1 MKPGR
6 PSPPREEGHSR
17 AFAATISAVS
27 HNATPE
33 LSIIVPTKDR
43 PDLLRR
49 ALASAQA
56 QTYRDFELIVVD
68 DGDGGGARLA
78 EELGLDH
85 LQALLTG
92 GSGQV
97 PARNLGVAAAR
108 GRRIA
113 FLDDDDW
120 WDDPDHLARMLAGAD
135 LRGLLYASGRIVAEG
150 QRADAGSELA
160 FVAHADSQAIRR
172 DNRLLVSGVI
182 YPRSLHQNL
191 GSFDDR
197 LPYYWDWDWYLRLF
211 AAGVPFSGPL
221 SEAVRISARDDS
233 VSSAANLAARQA
245 NLTRLAAKH
254 GLGQLVLRNHES
266 IAREGGRPS

>member
-1 MKPGR
+1 M
-6 PSPPREEGHSR
+6 SQ
-17 AFAATISAVS
+17 
-27 HNATPE
+27 PE
-33 LSIIVPTKDR
+33 LSIIIPTKDR
-43 PDLLRR
+43 PELLQR

-56 QTYRDFELIVVD
+56 QSFRDFELVVVD
-68 DGDGGGARLA
+68 DGDGRGARLA
-78 EELGLDH
+78 EDLGLDH
-85 LQALLTG
+85 LQALLSG

-120 WDDPDHLARMLAGAD
+120 WAEPDHLERMLAKSD
-135 LRGLLYASGRIVAEG
+135 SRGLLYASGRIVAEG

-160 FVAHADSQAIRR
+160 FEAHADAEAIRR

-191 GSFDDR
+191 GPFDDK

-211 AAGVPFSGPL
+211 AAGVPFSGPQGN
-221 SEAVRISARDDS
+221 AVRISARDDS
-233 VSSAANLAARQA
+233 VSAAVNLAARQA
-245 NLTRLAAKH
+245 NLGRLSAKH